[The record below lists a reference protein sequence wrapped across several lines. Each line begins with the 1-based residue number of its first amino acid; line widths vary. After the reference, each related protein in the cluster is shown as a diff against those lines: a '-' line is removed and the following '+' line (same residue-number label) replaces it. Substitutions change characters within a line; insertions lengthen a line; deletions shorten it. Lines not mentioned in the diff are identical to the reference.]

1 MIETTQHDDAD
12 TVHTAETPRSTDSPR
27 AAESPFSAKAP
38 RTTVVKADRELGWTR
53 GDTIRTSISVAVAAL
68 LLGLAWYLAATG
80 GEGLGGSNA
89 ALMLLV
95 GAGLGILFERGRYC
109 FFCVFRDLFEKR
121 DSRGMY
127 AILVSIA
134 VGMIGYAVIFSTR
147 IPSPT
152 AENTPADA
160 HIAPVSIAL
169 VVAGLAFGLGMVIS
183 GGCIAGHLYRLPE
196 GHLRSIPALG
206 GVVIGCGLGFLSWDF
221 MYSHFILG
229 APVPWL
235 PAGNGYTMAVILQL
249 GVLAGI
255 GIWLLRW
262 NPPVAGRGDRMV
274 DATEVRRLV
283 FFKRWPALITGTA
296 VGLLAILAY
305 YKDQPLGVTQQIS
318 SLTRTGM
325 TELDWLPSFMPGLDE
340 RLAGCVAVV
349 VHTVTTNGWLILGIV
364 LASLAA
370 ALPGRRVRLEKTTA
384 FNSATALVGGVLL
397 GWGAMI
403 GLGCTIG
410 VLLSGTQAFAV
421 SGWVFGASIVV
432 AAGLGFRFGLHR
444 KAAPGVF

>member
-1 MIETTQHDDAD
+1 M
-12 TVHTAETPRSTDSPR
+12 TVE
-27 AAESPFSAKAP
+27 
-38 RTTVVKADRELGWTR
+38 VKADRELGWSR
-53 GDTIRTSISVAVAAL
+53 GDTLRTSIAAAVAAL
-68 LLGLAWYLAATG
+68 LLGTAWFLAATD

-121 DSRGMY
+121 NSRGMY

-147 IPSPT
+147 IPTPT
-152 AENTPADA
+152 GDNTPSDA

-169 VVAGLAFGLGMVIS
+169 VIAGLAFGLGMVIS

-196 GHLRSIPALG
+196 GHLRSLPALG
-206 GVVIGCGLGFLSWDF
+206 GVVLGFGAGFLSWDF
-221 MYSHFILG
+221 MYSSFIIG

-235 PAGNGYTMAVILQL
+235 PAGNGYTMAVLVQL
-249 GVLAGI
+249 GVLVGL
-255 GIWLLRW
+255 GWWLLRW
-262 NPPVAGRGDRMV
+262 NPPVQGRGDRVV

-283 FFKRWPALITGTA
+283 FFKRWPALMTGAA

-305 YKDQPLGVTQQIS
+305 YKDVPLGVTSQIS

-325 TELDWLPSFMPGLDE
+325 TEAGMLPHFMPGLDE

-349 VHTVTTNGWLILGIV
+349 VHTITTNGWLVIGIV

-384 FNSATALVGGVLL
+384 FNSITALLGGVLL

-410 VLLSGTQAFAV
+410 VLLSGTHAFAL
-421 SGWVFGASIVV
+421 SGWVFGAAVV
-432 AAGLGFRFGLHR
+432 GAAGLSFRLGLHR
-444 KAAPGVF
+444 RAAPGVFSTLLD

>member
-1 MIETTQHDDAD
+1 M
-12 TVHTAETPRSTDSPR
+12 TVE
-27 AAESPFSAKAP
+27 
-38 RTTVVKADRELGWTR
+38 VKADRELGWTR
-53 GDTIRTSISVAVAAL
+53 ADTVRTSIAVSVAAA
-68 LLGLAWYLAATG
+68 LLGLAGYLAATD

-89 ALMLLV
+89 ALMLLI

-109 FFCVFRDLFEKR
+109 FFCIFRDLFEKKN
-121 DSRGMY
+121 SRGMY

-134 VGMIGYAVIFSTR
+134 VGMIGYAAIFSTR
-147 IPSPT
+147 IP
-152 AENTPADA
+152 TPSADNVPSDA

-169 VVAGLAFGLGMVIS
+169 VVAGLAFGVGMVIS

-206 GVVIGCGLGFLSWDF
+206 GVVVGFGLGFLSWDF

-235 PAGNGYTMAVILQL
+235 PAGNGYALAVLVQL
-249 GVLAGI
+249 GVLAAI
-255 GIWLLRW
+255 GVWLLRW
-262 NPPVAGRGDRMV
+262 NPRVQGRADRTV
-274 DATEVRRLV
+274 DATELRRLV
-283 FFKRWPALITGTA
+283 FFKRWPALTTGVA

-325 TELDWLPSFMPGLDE
+325 TEVGWLDQFMPGLDE

-349 VHTVTTNGWLILGIV
+349 THTITTNGWLILGIV

-370 ALPGRRVRLEKTTA
+370 ALPGRRFRVEKATA
-384 FNSATALVGGVLL
+384 FNSSTAFAGGILL
-397 GWGAMI
+397 GWGSMI

-410 VLLSGTQAFAV
+410 VLLSGTHAFAL
-421 SGWVFGASIVV
+421 SGWVFGAAILV
-432 AAGLGFRFGLHR
+432 ASGLGFRFGLHR
-444 KAAPGVF
+444 KAAPGAFPD

>member
-1 MIETTQHDDAD
+1 M
-12 TVHTAETPRSTDSPR
+12 TVE
-27 AAESPFSAKAP
+27 
-38 RTTVVKADRELGWTR
+38 VKADRELGWTR
-53 GDTIRTSISVAVAAL
+53 ADTVRTSIAVSAAAA
-68 LLGLAWYLAATG
+68 LLGLAGYLAATD

-89 ALMLLV
+89 ALMLLI

-109 FFCVFRDLFEKR
+109 FFCIFRDLFEKKN
-121 DSRGMY
+121 SRGMY

-134 VGMIGYAVIFSTR
+134 VGMIGYAAVFSTR
-147 IPSPT
+147 IPTPSADNVPT
-152 AENTPADA
+152 DA

-169 VVAGLAFGLGMVIS
+169 VVAGLAFGVGMVIS

-206 GVVIGCGLGFLSWDF
+206 GVVVGFGLGFLSWDF

-235 PAGNGYTMAVILQL
+235 PAGNGYALAVLVQL
-249 GVLAGI
+249 GVLAAI
-255 GIWLLRW
+255 GVWLLRW
-262 NPPVAGRGDRMV
+262 NPRVQGRADRTV
-274 DATEVRRLV
+274 DATELRRLV
-283 FFKRWPALITGTA
+283 FFKRWPALTTGVA

-325 TELDWLPSFMPGLDE
+325 TEVGWLDQFMPGLDE

-349 VHTVTTNGWLILGIV
+349 THTITTNGWLILGIV

-370 ALPGRRVRLEKTTA
+370 ALPGRRFRVEKATA
-384 FNSATALVGGVLL
+384 FNSSTAFAGGILL

-410 VLLSGTQAFAV
+410 VLLSGTQAFAL
-421 SGWVFGASIVV
+421 SGWVFGAAIVV

-444 KAAPGVF
+444 KAAPGAFPD

>member
-1 MIETTQHDDAD
+1 M
-12 TVHTAETPRSTDSPR
+12 TVE
-27 AAESPFSAKAP
+27 
-38 RTTVVKADRELGWTR
+38 VKADRELGWTR
-53 GDTIRTSISVAVAAL
+53 ADTVRTSIAVAVAAL
-68 LLGLAWYLAATG
+68 LLGTAGYLTATG

-89 ALMLLV
+89 GLMLLV

-109 FFCVFRDLFEKR
+109 FFCIFRDMFEKKN
-121 DSRGMY
+121 SRGMY

-147 IPSPT
+147 VSDPSSGNLPS
-152 AENTPADA
+152 DA

-169 VVAGLAFGLGMVIS
+169 VIAGLAFGLGMVIS

-196 GHLRSIPALG
+196 GHLRSIPALA
-206 GVVIGCGLGFLSWDF
+206 GVVLGFGAGFLSWDF
-221 MYSHFILG
+221 MYSSFILG

-235 PAGNGYTMAVILQL
+235 PAGGGYTLAILVQL
-249 GVLAGI
+249 GVLIALGV
-255 GIWLLRW
+255 WLLKW
-262 NPPVAGRGDRMV
+262 NPPVQGRGDRVV

-283 FFKRWPALITGTA
+283 FFKRWPALATGAA
-296 VGLLAILAY
+296 VGLLAVLAY

-325 TELDWLPSFMPGLDE
+325 TEMGLLPGFMAGLDE

-349 VHTVTTNGWLILGIV
+349 VNTITSNGWLIIGIM
-364 LASLAA
+364 LASFAA
-370 ALPGRRVRLEKTTA
+370 ALPGRRIRLEKVTT
-384 FNSATALVGGVLL
+384 FNSATALVGGILL

-410 VLLSGTQAFAV
+410 VMLSGTQAFAL
-421 SGWVFGASIVV
+421 SGWVFGLAVVV
-432 AAGLGFRFGLHR
+432 ASGIGFRYGLHR
-444 KAAPGVF
+444 KAAPGVFPAR

>member
-1 MIETTQHDDAD
+1 M
-12 TVHTAETPRSTDSPR
+12 TVQVRP
-27 AAESPFSAKAP
+27 
-38 RTTVVKADRELGWTR
+38 DRELGWTR
-53 GDTIRTSISVAVAAL
+53 ADTIRTAVAVAVAAL
-68 LLGLAWYLAATG
+68 LLGLAGYLAATD

-89 ALMLLV
+89 ALMLLI

-109 FFCVFRDLFEKR
+109 FFCVFRDLFEKKN
-121 DSRGMY
+121 SRGMY

-134 VGMIGYAVIFSTR
+134 VGMIGYAAIFSTR
-147 IPSPT
+147 VPT
-152 AENTPADA
+152 PRGDNIPADA
-160 HIAPVSIAL
+160 HIAPVSAAL
-169 VVAGLAFGLGMVIS
+169 VIAGLAFGLGMVLS

-196 GHLRSIPALG
+196 GHLRSIPALC
-206 GVVIGCGLGFLSWDF
+206 GVVVGFGLGFLNWDF

-235 PAGNGYTMAVILQL
+235 PAGNGYVLAVLLQL
-249 GVLAGI
+249 GALVAI
-255 GIWLLRW
+255 GVWLLRW
-262 NPPVAGRGDRMV
+262 NPQVQGRGNRTV
-274 DATEVRRLV
+274 DATELRRVV
-283 FFKRWPALITGTA
+283 FFKRWPALATGTG

-318 SLTRTGM
+318 SLSRTGM
-325 TELDWLPSFMPGLDE
+325 TEAGWLDQFMPGLDE

-349 VHTVTTNGWLILGIV
+349 THTITTNGWLILGIA

-370 ALPGRRVRLEKTTA
+370 ALPGRRVRLEKATVFNSSTA
-384 FNSATALVGGVLL
+384 FAGGILL

-410 VLLSGTQAFAV
+410 VMLSGTHAFAL
-421 SGWVFGASIVV
+421 SGWVFGAAIVV

-444 KAAPGVF
+444 KAAPGAFSD